1 MTELFSEFEEA
12 SAVDASSVTLQELD
26 NHIKELMELRE
37 LYDVE
42 KKKASETNAK
52 VEEKENFILDLLTAL
67 GRQSYEAEGVAKVT
81 KCIQTS
87 YKVPKEIDKKQALF
101 NYIKGKYGGD
111 ALMGLVSI
119 NSATLNSW
127 AKKEIETGD
136 VSVIPGLEL
145 PTSNEYIQVRR
156 K

>member
-127 AKKEIETGD
+127 AKKEIEAGD

>member
-67 GRQSYEAEGVAKVT
+67 GRHSYEAEGVAKVT

-101 NYIKGKYGGD
+101 NYIKGKYGRD

-119 NSATLNSW
+119 NSASLS
-127 AKKEIETGD
+127 
-136 VSVIPGLEL
+136 
-145 PTSNEYIQVRR
+145 
-156 K
+156 

>member
-1 MTELFSEFEEA
+1 
-12 SAVDASSVTLQELD
+12 
-26 NHIKELMELRE
+26 
-37 LYDVE
+37 
-42 KKKASETNAK
+42 